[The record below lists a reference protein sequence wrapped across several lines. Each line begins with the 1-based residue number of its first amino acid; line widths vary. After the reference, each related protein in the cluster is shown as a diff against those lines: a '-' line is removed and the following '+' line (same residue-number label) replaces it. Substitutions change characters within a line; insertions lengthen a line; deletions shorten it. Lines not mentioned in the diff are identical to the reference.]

1 MVARTILAIVRVVR
15 ACGPLYA
22 GILVEF
28 HQIRPRRNRQVSE
41 VKVSCVRAC
50 AYACAC
56 ACACVSANSIRF
68 NSESSLST
76 KGIFDRVI
84 LSVSLTRDPCFIRMV
99 K

>member
-1 MVARTILAIVRVVR
+1 MVARTILATVRVVR

-56 ACACVSANSIRF
+56 ACVSANSIRF

>member
-1 MVARTILAIVRVVR
+1 MVARTILATVRVVR

-56 ACACVSANSIRF
+56 VSANSIRF

>member
-56 ACACVSANSIRF
+56 ACVSANSIRF

>member
-1 MVARTILAIVRVVR
+1 MVARTILATVRVVR

-56 ACACVSANSIRF
+56 ACVSANSIRF

-84 LSVSLTRDPCFIRMV
+84 LSVSLT
-99 K
+99 